1 MTALPSSVSPA
12 IESSGARFSSPES
25 ATPFSVLV
33 VEDQAAMRAALVT
46 ELHQA
51 GVTQVLEAENGRSAL
66 ALFRSERPDL
76 VLLDIRLPG
85 EDGYWVARQLREAE
99 PGEWTPIIFLSGLDN
114 DLDVWRGIEA
124 GGDDYLVKPVKPI
137 VLVAKLR
144 AMRRLLDM
152 RRRLVTVSAEL
163 HLANQ
168 KLNEMVELDAL
179 TGLVNRR
186 GLDRMLHAEI
196 SAARREGRPLTLM
209 LCDLD
214 HFKRFNDTYGH
225 IQGDECLRQVGR
237 LLREVCVRPR
247 DIAARYGGEEFA
259 LVLPNTP
266 RSGSMTFARAL
277 GQMLKFLKI
286 RPAGSDEE
294 ILLTLS
300 GGITTCIPDENTSAE
315 SMLMRADEALYA
327 AKSQGRNR
335 FFSFEMQ
342 MDTIEQRQGG
352 FKPEVQ
358 HLQPSKV
365 RRCHH
370 LVRPRPINNFSLKSA
385 SPLPV

>member
-1 MTALPSSVSPA
+1 MTALPSSASALSA
-12 IESSGARFSSPES
+12 IESSGARFSSPDS

-46 ELHQA
+46 ELRQA
-51 GVTQVLEAENGRSAL
+51 GVTQVLEAENGRTAL

-196 SAARREGRPLTLM
+196 AAARRESRPLTLM

-214 HFKRFNDTYGH
+214 HFKHFNDNYGH
-225 IQGDECLRQVGR
+225 VQGDECLKQVGR

-259 LVLPNTP
+259 LILPNTP

-277 GQMLKFLKI
+277 GQMLKFLKV
-286 RPAGSDEE
+286 RPPGTAED
-294 ILLTLS
+294 IPLTLS
-300 GGITTCIPDENTSAE
+300 GGITTCIPDEHTSAE

-342 MDTIEQRQGG
+342 MDTIEQRQ
-352 FKPEVQ
+352 
-358 HLQPSKV
+358 
-365 RRCHH
+365 
-370 LVRPRPINNFSLKSA
+370 I
-385 SPLPV
+385 